1 MLTNAE
7 CANACCPP
15 ERKQA
20 RFRDSGGLYLQVSPN
35 GSKRWFL
42 KYRTGGKEK
51 QLALGSYP
59 TVGLK
64 EARLARD
71 AAKLQKAE
79 GQDPITARQV
89 EKLKAAVGAGD
100 TLEAV
105 AREWLERNRPNWSAS
120 HYEREQRNIEKDL
133 LPWLGKRSI
142 KDIEPVELLAVIQ
155 KVADR
160 GALSV
165 VERVHLTAHGV
176 WCHAVATGRAPRD
189 ITGDIRKALPV
200 HLRKNYPAIV
210 EPAALGELLRAMD
223 GYKGGPV
230 VRAALQLVPI
240 LFQRPAFFMPIP
252 RRSLRTMPV
261 LATGGGWPSSRPQVQ
276 QHAGHGQVT

>member
-1 MLTNAE
+1 MLTDAKCRNAV
-7 CANACCPP
+7 CPP
-15 ERKQA
+15 EKKRV
-20 RFRDSGGLYLQVSPN
+20 RHTDSGGLYLEISPA

-42 KYRTGGKEK
+42 KLYRDGKETR
-51 QLALGSYP
+51 LALGSYP
-59 TVGLK
+59 TVGLTA
-64 EARLARD
+64 ARRARD

-176 WCHAVATGRAPRD
+176 WR
-189 ITGDIRKALPV
+189 
-200 HLRKNYPAIV
+200 
-210 EPAALGELLRAMD
+210 
-223 GYKGGPV
+223 V
-230 VRAALQLVPI
+230 VPCC
-240 LFQRPAFFMPIP
+240 
-252 RRSLRTMPV
+252 
-261 LATGGGWPSSRPQVQ
+261 
-276 QHAGHGQVT
+276 GHGEGTQGHYRRHPQGATRPPAQELPRHR

>member
-1 MLTNAE
+1 MALPRKFGSLFQPGTV
-7 CANACCPP
+7 
-15 ERKQA
+15 ERW
-20 RFRDSGGLYLQVSPN
+20 L
-35 GSKRWFL
+35 GSKAVLHGCAGAPGRIPL
-42 KYRTGGKEK
+42 KPLLCPDRA
-51 QLALGSYP
+51 QRQQS
-59 TVGLK
+59 
-64 EARLARD
+64 
-71 AAKLQKAE
+71 AA
-79 GQDPITARQV
+79 PCRRV
-89 EKLKAAVGAGD
+89 
-100 TLEAV
+100 
-105 AREWLERNRPNWSAS
+105 
-120 HYEREQRNIEKDL
+120 
-133 LPWLGKRSI
+133 
-142 KDIEPVELLAVIQ
+142 AVIQ

>member
-1 MLTNAE
+1 M
-7 CANACCPP
+7 
-15 ERKQA
+15 
-20 RFRDSGGLYLQVSPN
+20 QVSPN

-142 KDIEPVELLAVIQ
+142 KDIEPVELLAVSQ

-261 LATGGGWPSSRPQVQ
+261 LATGGGRPSSRPQVQ